1 MARPY
6 IEDELTL
13 NKRFKIGEALDILK
27 ELMKEAMDTLK

>member
-13 NKRFKIGEALDILK
+13 NKKFKIEEALDILK